1 LLQNLQTF
9 TRLNL
14 LPSCNKRQKSLIVL
28 GVPWILFL
36 KTKILAWNVSS
47 SLILYT
53 LNSIMISMDNCNSHG
68 FLTGLRGAW
77 VTTLHINWNIYIYIY
92 IHGSFCSSFFILFL
106 GPCLYYISSHIYDH
120 IHGSFCS
127 SFFILFL
134 GPCLYYISSHIYDHC
149 IIVRLCFWL
158 DLCGFFFSRLH
169 SPP

>member
-1 LLQNLQTF
+1 LQQNLRTF

-14 LPSCNKRQKSLIVL
+14 LPSCNKRQKSLIFL
-28 GVPWILFL
+28 EVPWILFL
-36 KTKILAWNVSS
+36 KTNILAWNVSS

-92 IHGSFCSSFFILFL
+92 IYS
-106 GPCLYYISSHIYDH
+106 
-120 IHGSFCS
+120 HGSFCS

-149 IIVRLCFWL
+149 IIVKLCFWL
-158 DLCGFFFSRLH
+158 DLCGLFFP
-169 SPP
+169 SPLSSLTPFISNTKY